1 MNEIGAIVDLINKGR
16 LAEAE
21 QRATALLQSRP
32 EDGIL
37 WKVLSVALL
46 RQDKDALS
54 ALRRAA
60 ELLPQDAEAHANLG
74 AELRARGE
82 WEAALVSLRQSL
94 KLQPRNPGALI
105 DAADAQRSLGRP
117 REAVTLYQWALQID
131 PRRSEAHN
139 NLGNAFLELGE
150 NTSAASCYQRALKLR
165 PNDPQIMC
173 NLGNALRQLGQLE
186 EAMRYTHRAI
196 ELAPD
201 LSMAHNNL
209 GLLLAARGERDAAI
223 TSYREAL
230 QHNPRYAE
238 ALTNLGSVLRE
249 KGQRREALSAFQQA
263 VEVDPGR
270 ADGHCSL
277 GYALLESRLIQQAVE
292 SFRSAL
298 GLQPNHVVAY
308 LGLAAAQ
315 RVQGLGTEAEANC
328 EAALALAPHNPDALV
343 LLGELRADRGQFA
356 QAQELFTRVLAADAK
371 FAAAYCSIAAHRRMT
386 RDDVAWLQG
395 AQTLLATSLPLADET
410 HLRYSLGKYFDDVG
424 EYDQAFRN
432 YQQANE
438 LTKRNRGSYD
448 DVRLTTLVGRIM
460 ERCDADFVRAVRP
473 TVCASEEPVFI
484 IGMPRSGTSL
494 TEQILA
500 SHPLALGAGEVSFW
514 DRAFATLDE
523 QAPQG
528 EQLTRHLTDLG
539 HEYLNRVHGRV
550 GSTAQR
556 ITDKMPANFFY
567 AGPDP
572 CGLSAS
578 ADHSYAA
585 PSARHLLVGVLPEL
599 LQRQSLRQRSESP
612 CALL

>member
-1 MNEIGAIVDLINKGR
+1 
-16 LAEAE
+16 
-21 QRATALLQSRP
+21 
-32 EDGIL
+32 
-37 WKVLSVALL
+37 
-46 RQDKDALS
+46 
-54 ALRRAA
+54 
-60 ELLPQDAEAHANLG
+60 
-74 AELRARGE
+74 
-82 WEAALVSLRQSL
+82 
-94 KLQPRNPGALI
+94 
-105 DAADAQRSLGRP
+105 
-117 REAVTLYQWALQID
+117 
-131 PRRSEAHN
+131 
-139 NLGNAFLELGE
+139 
-150 NTSAASCYQRALKLR
+150 
-165 PNDPQIMC
+165 MC

-277 GYALLESRLIQQAVE
+277 GYALLESRLIQQAAE

-438 LTKRNRGSYD
+438 LTKRNRGGL
-448 DVRLTTLVGRIM
+448 R
-460 ERCDADFVRAVRP
+460 RCPFDHASRADHGAVRRRLRA
-473 TVCASEEPVFI
+473 CRKAYRLRL
-484 IGMPRSGTSL
+484 GGTGVYHRHAAFGH
-494 TEQILA
+494 I
-500 SHPLALGAGEVSFW
+500 P
-514 DRAFATLDE
+514 DRA
-523 QAPQG
+523 
-528 EQLTRHLTDLG
+528 DLG
-539 HEYLNRVHGRV
+539 VAPIGIGRRRGEFLGPRV
-550 GSTAQR
+550 
-556 ITDKMPANFFY
+556 
-567 AGPDP
+567 
-572 CGLSAS
+572 C
-578 ADHSYAA
+578 HS
-585 PSARHLLVGVLPEL
+585 R
-599 LQRQSLRQRSESP
+599 
-612 CALL
+612 